1 MEFKRIREKIEE
13 LEYHKNNDSITDK
26 GSELLAELKQALQ
39 LQQGGVSGSFL
50 VLTYAGSFVD
60 YNLLPKGIYTTSVPK
75 LFSKDTTIEFLEQHA
90 KLSKDLVGNNFVPE
104 SYFENLKKCTLT
116 SIDLA
121 ELK

>member
-1 MEFKRIREKIEE
+1 MQFIKDDR
-13 LEYHKNNDSITDK
+13 
-26 GSELLAELKQALQ
+26 ALQ

-75 LFSKDTTIEFLEQHA
+75 LFSKDTTIEFLEQQA
-90 KLSKDLVGNNFVPE
+90 KLGKDLVGNNFVPE